1 MAFDE
6 IPLENQKRAIE
17 VLIELKFNRI
27 LTKGGNYKNAF
38 DGAENLKQLIKWAN
52 KQIII
57 MPGAGITSENYKEIS
72 VKLGVYE
79 LHGTKIVGKLN

>member
-1 MAFDE
+1 
-6 IPLENQKRAIE
+6 
-17 VLIELKFNRI
+17 
-27 LTKGGNYKNAF
+27 
-38 DGAENLKQLIKWAN
+38 
-52 KQIII
+52 